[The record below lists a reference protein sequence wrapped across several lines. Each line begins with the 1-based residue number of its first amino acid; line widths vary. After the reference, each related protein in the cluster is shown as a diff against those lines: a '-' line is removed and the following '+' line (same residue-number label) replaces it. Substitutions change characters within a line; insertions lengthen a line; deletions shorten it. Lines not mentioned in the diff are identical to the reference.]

1 MRLLIIG
8 ASGSGK
14 STLARRMSQAEG
26 LPLLDLDAIVWEP
39 GKIAVQRPMADVCL
53 DLDAFLVANDRWV
66 VEGCYG
72 DLAAHAAPRCS
83 RLLFLN
89 PGIEACV
96 AHNTHRPWEPHKY
109 ASKDAQDAML
119 DTLQQWV
126 RGYGERDDAWSL
138 RAHRALFDAHAGDKR
153 ELVDPAAIAA
163 YPAAYAAD

>member
-1 MRLLIIG
+1 MRLLVIG
-8 ASGSGK
+8 NSGSGK

-39 GKIAVQRPMADVCL
+39 GRIAVQRPMADVCL
-53 DLDAFLVANDRWV
+53 DLDSFLDANDRWV

-72 DLAAHAAPRCS
+72 DLAAHAAPRCT

-96 AHNTHRPWEPHKY
+96 AHNNRRPWEPHKY
-109 ASKDAQDAML
+109 ASKDAQDAIL
-119 DTLQQWV
+119 DTLQHWV

-138 RAHRALFDAHAGDKR
+138 RAHRALLDGHAGDKR
-153 ELVDPAAIAA
+153 ELVDPAAISA
-163 YPAAYAAD
+163 YPAD